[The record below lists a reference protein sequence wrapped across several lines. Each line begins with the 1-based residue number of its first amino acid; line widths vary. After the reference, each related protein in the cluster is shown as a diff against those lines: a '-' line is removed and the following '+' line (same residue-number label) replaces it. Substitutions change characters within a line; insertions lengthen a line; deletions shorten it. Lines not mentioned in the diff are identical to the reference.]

1 MLRGIH
7 PLLGPDLLYALRAI
21 GHGEEILIADAN
33 FPTAT
38 LGPKVLRA
46 DGIGGEALL
55 EAILTHLP
63 LDTFVP
69 VAAFRMEV
77 VDDSDQIPPIC
88 AAYQDIVHRLAG
100 PFTVGKLERY
110 AFYERARSTAY
121 IIASGERA
129 LYGNIILKK
138 GVTLPDTPELS
149 R

>member
-46 DGIGGEALL
+46 DGLGGEALL

-69 VAAFRMEV
+69 VAALRMEV
-77 VDDSDQIPPIC
+77 VDDPDQIPAIC

-138 GVTLPDTPELS
+138 GVTLPDSPELP

>member
-55 EAILTHLP
+55 EAILTHLL

-69 VAAFRMEV
+69 IAAFRMQV
-77 VDDSDQIPPIC
+77 VDRPDEVPAIC
-88 AAYQDIVHRLAG
+88 ASYQQIVHRLAG
-100 PFTVGKLERY
+100 PFELGAIERY
-110 AFYERARSTAY
+110 AFYERARSASS

-138 GVTLPDTPELS
+138 GVTFPEVSLIVD
-149 R
+149 